1 MSLRRIWVPFLAAL
15 AVLPLSRGRG
25 AVCPGLP
32 SGMLNAINQV
42 SKNGGQDRPPLQTL
56 ENTPVNVFHND
67 TGVVSKHLNIKLIN
81 VFIPYLFVLPSIVR
95 SFMCNEMGGL
105 PQKSRPNQFLQ
116 TLADVFGL
124 W

>member
-1 MSLRRIWVPFLAAL
+1 MSLRRFLVPFLAAL

-42 SKNGGQDRPPLQTL
+42 SKNAGQDRQPLQSL

-67 TGVVSKHLNIKLIN
+67 TGVVNIYLKPVRCSLLILT
-81 VFIPYLFVLPSIVR
+81 VCF
-95 SFMCNEMGGL
+95 CC
-105 PQKSRPNQFLQ
+105 Q
-116 TLADVFGL
+116 
-124 W
+124 